1 MFQIGFTIL
10 YQPMLLKREGVRWN
24 KKPWGAF
31 SCGTLS
37 KDFTMTIFKFILV
50 AALPFVAAPFMT
62 DQSST
67 TAARSGNVWSSTV
80 ASASEMQAS
89 KSHGESTIYKNQAIP
104 GFLFKQFVLQGDE
117 LIFTP
122 DYNAVVVQNR
132 GYLEV

>member
-1 MFQIGFTIL
+1 LVLPFFINQCCSNA
-10 YQPMLLKREGVRWN
+10 RECGGTKN
-24 KKPWGAF
+24 LGARFLVEPF
-31 SCGTLS
+31 SE
-37 KDFTMTIFKFILV
+37 DFTMAIFKFILV